1 MTGSVPARFS
11 VAVVALCVCAL
22 TVGAVVPMT
31 VGAGDNATIFYFEPS
46 ETEADAGET
55 VTLELIASTHGDYA
69 GDGIDTLSATVAYD
83 PGVFSVADVEHGP
96 MLAAGDS
103 DAEVDGAVEIDD
115 EAGTVTIDQERT
127 PSGDGARATET
138 AATISFEVDE
148 DAPSTN
154 ETLEITDASAVLIS
168 DYPQA
173 VVDRE
178 ATISITET
186 SGGDDPVAGFVAP
199 SALIAVGAVLLIAVR
214 RWG

>member
-1 MTGSVPARFS
+1 MTGSTSARRS
-11 VAVVALCVCAL
+11 IVLVALCVCTLA
-22 TVGAVVPMT
+22 VGAAVPMT

-55 VTLELIASTHGDYA
+55 VTLELIASTHGDYV
-69 GDGIDTLSATVAYD
+69 GDGIDRLSATVAYD
-83 PGVFSVADVEHGP
+83 PDVFSVADVEHGP

-115 EAGTVTIDQERT
+115 EAGTVAIDQERT

-138 AATISFEVDE
+138 AATITLEVDE

-154 ETLEITDASAVLIS
+154 ETLEITDASALLIS

-178 ATISITET
+178 ATITVTET
-186 SGGDDPVAGFVAP
+186 SGGDDPVPGFVAP
-199 SALIAVGAVLLIAVR
+199 WALLAIGAVLVFAVR
-214 RWG
+214 RLD